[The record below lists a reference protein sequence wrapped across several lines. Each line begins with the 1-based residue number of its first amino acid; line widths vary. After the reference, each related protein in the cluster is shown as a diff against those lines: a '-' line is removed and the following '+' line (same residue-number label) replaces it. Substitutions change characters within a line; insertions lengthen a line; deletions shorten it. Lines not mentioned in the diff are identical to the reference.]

1 MPPAKVL
8 QLMRPF
14 DPSTADAE
22 TEYDAVVRLV
32 NGLRD
37 RRSEVARE
45 LAELERQIVENDLV
59 VESGPRCGKP
69 LSRSERHGRLLH
81 LLDLAMV
88 LRRLNNEEQ
97 FAVANLYRMN
107 EALDRWARETYG
119 A

>member
-8 QLMRPF
+8 QLIRPF
-14 DPSTADAE
+14 DPLTADAE
-22 TEYDAVVRLV
+22 AEYDAVVRRV

-37 RRSEVARE
+37 RRSEVARD

-59 VESGPRCGKP
+59 VESGPRYGEP
-69 LSRSERHGRLLH
+69 LTPSERHGHLLR
-81 LLDLAMV
+81 LLDLSME
-88 LRRLNNEEQ
+88 LRRLNDEEP

>member
-8 QLMRPF
+8 QLIRPF
-14 DPSTADAE
+14 DPLTADAE
-22 TEYDAVVRLV
+22 AEYDAVVRRL

-45 LAELERQIVENDLV
+45 LAELERQMVENDLV
-59 VESGPRCGKP
+59 VESGPRCGEP
-69 LSRSERHGRLLH
+69 LTRSERHGRLLR
-81 LLDLAMV
+81 LIDLAME
-88 LRRLNNEEQ
+88 LHRLNDEEQ